1 MSAAEGHAAEGHA
14 AAGRWEPVP
23 DALYATTTARC
34 DLCGKM
40 IVGRLWRARHGERRL
55 SFCDRRCQRTWL
67 EYWLPRYGG
76 ADAGAART
84 SAAPAPSRDDSQHRS
99 LG

>member
-1 MSAAEGHAAEGHA
+1 MSNAEGH
-14 AAGRWEPVP
+14 WEPIP

-40 IVGRLWRARHGERRL
+40 IVGRLWRARHGHRSL
-55 SFCDRRCQRTWL
+55 GFCDRRCQRTWL

-76 ADAGAART
+76 AEMGKDSAGAKSTTPPVA
-84 SAAPAPSRDDSQHRS
+84 S
-99 LG
+99 G

>member
-1 MSAAEGHAAEGHA
+1 MSAADGS
-14 AAGRWEPVP
+14 WEPVP

-40 IVGRLWRARHGERRL
+40 IVGRLWRARHGEHRL

-76 ADAGAART
+76 ADAGADRT
-84 SAAPAPSRDDSQHRS
+84 SAAPAPSRDDSRHRS

>member
-1 MSAAEGHAAEGHA
+1 VSAADGHAAEGHAAEGHA
-14 AAGRWEPVP
+14 AEGHAAEGHWEPVP

-40 IVGRLWRARHGERRL
+40 IVGRLWRAAHGGRRL

-76 ADAGAART
+76 VRK
-84 SAAPAPSRDDSQHRS
+84 
-99 LG
+99 

>member
-1 MSAAEGHAAEGHA
+1 MSAAEGH
-14 AAGRWEPVP
+14 WEPVP

-40 IVGRLWRARHGERRL
+40 IVARLWRAQHGRRRL

-76 ADAGAART
+76 ARPGAD
-84 SAAPAPSRDDSQHRS
+84 SADSAPTTPPAAS
-99 LG
+99 G

>member
-1 MSAAEGHAAEGHA
+1 MSAAHGHAAEGH
-14 AAGRWEPVP
+14 WEPVS

-40 IVGRLWRARHGERRL
+40 IVGRLWRTRHQERRL

-76 ADAGAART
+76 AEPAADGTRDA
-84 SAAPAPSRDDSQHRS
+84 SR
-99 LG
+99 

>member
-1 MSAAEGHAAEGHA
+1 MNDAEGH
-14 AAGRWEPVP
+14 WEPIP
-23 DALYATTTARC
+23 DALYATVTARC

-40 IVGRLWRARHGERRL
+40 IVGRLWRAQHAGRKL

-76 ADAGAART
+76 AEPGSAEPRPGTTGAT
-84 SAAPAPSRDDSQHRS
+84 PPTPPA
-99 LG
+99 

>member
-1 MSAAEGHAAEGHA
+1 MSAAEGHAAEGH
-14 AAGRWEPVP
+14 WEPVP

-40 IVGRLWRARHGERRL
+40 IVARLWRARHGERRL

-67 EYWLPRYGG
+67 EYWLPRYG
-76 ADAGAART
+76 DVRK
-84 SAAPAPSRDDSQHRS
+84 
-99 LG
+99 